1 MDITLALDFLKK
13 GEGNEQDAL
22 NNSKCKRKM
31 KEQKKK
37 KKRERRN
44 DRYQFLMENSDGK
57 SEISRE
63 FRGRRRTGIGHAEGD
78 GERERGREVHALL
91 DSEKPVPELVTGQFN
106 PGR

>member
-1 MDITLALDFLKK
+1 MDITLALDFPKK
-13 GEGNEQDAL
+13 GERNEQDAL

-37 KKRERRN
+37 KRERGN

-63 FRGRRRTGIGHAEGD
+63 SFGEEG
-78 GERERGREVHALL
+78 
-91 DSEKPVPELVTGQFN
+91 GQ
-106 PGR
+106 G

>member
-1 MDITLALDFLKK
+1 MDITLALDFLEK

-31 KEQKKK
+31 KGQKK
-37 KKRERRN
+37 KKRERGN

-63 FRGRRRTGIGHAEGD
+63 SFGEEG
-78 GERERGREVHALL
+78 
-91 DSEKPVPELVTGQFN
+91 GQ
-106 PGR
+106 G

>member
-37 KKRERRN
+37 KKRERGN

-63 FRGRRRTGIGHAEGD
+63 SFGEEG
-78 GERERGREVHALL
+78 
-91 DSEKPVPELVTGQFN
+91 GQE
-106 PGR
+106 